1 MNWDLI
7 PEVFFD
13 LIARVVPG
21 SLFLAGLLTVHLGP
35 KEFARVLV
43 ESLPS
48 ANTAS
53 LLLVLLLAYFAA
65 IVLKVIWEFLTWTRR
80 EVATVISPRGKK
92 RVSQTP
98 SDSFLK
104 IQRRSPSGATRLL
117 KLQAEKNMCEVLVPG
132 VTILLVSNAW
142 RMHSDASDFRE
153 RTAIGIVLLIS
164 GLACWWWRSILET
177 LYLQDLET
185 LDGLSE
191 EKRRDASGV
200 RTS

>member
-35 KEFARVLV
+35 KEFARVLAG
-43 ESLPS
+43 SLPS

-53 LLLVLLLAYFAA
+53 LLLILLLAYFAA
-65 IVLKVIWEFLTWTRR
+65 IVLKVIWEFLTWARR
-80 EVATVISPRGKK
+80 EVTTVVLPRRKE
-92 RVSQTP
+92 RVNQAP
-98 SDSFLK
+98 SDSFLR
-104 IQRRSPSGATRLL
+104 IQRGSPSGATRLL

-132 VTILLVSNAW
+132 LTILLVSNAL
-142 RMHSDASDFRE
+142 RIHADASDFRE
-153 RTAIGIVLLIS
+153 RIALGIVLLIF
-164 GLACWWWRSILET
+164 GLACWWWRSILES
-177 LYLQDLET
+177 LYQHDMKA

-191 EKRRDASGV
+191 EKQRDASGV